1 MTRHKNVFGSLLLL
15 ILISTVAIAQ
25 TATAQTTQR
34 QGVDKRVEAILGQM
48 TLEEKID
55 YISGYDD
62 FYIRAIP
69 RLGVPELKMA
79 DGPMGVRNYGAST
92 AFPAGIAMAAS
103 WDTDVVNRVGAM
115 MGKDARARGVN
126 FLLGPGMNIYRAP
139 MAGRNFEYFGED
151 PFLASRMAVADIKG
165 IQSQGVIA
173 TAKHF
178 MGNNQEWDRHRISS
192 DMDERTMREIYLP
205 AFEASVKEAHV
216 GAIMD
221 SYNFVN
227 GVHMTQNGFLNTDVL
242 RKEWGFTGIV
252 MSDWDATYDAVAAAN
267 GGLDLEMPWGR
278 LMNRQSLLPA
288 IKDGKVT
295 EATIDE
301 KVRRIL
307 RTAIEFGFFDRK
319 QDDSNASSF
328 NQEARQ
334 VALQAA
340 LGGMVLLK
348 NNGVLPLNKPGIK
361 NIAVIGPTANPAVT
375 GGGGSSKVSPFLSVS
390 FLEGISNRLGA
401 GANVLYSAGVPVL
414 SQIFNETRF
423 ATRLDGMEP
432 GMVGEYFDNPDLSG
446 TPAVVRTTRHVN
458 FRWGQGSYAASGAD
472 NFSARFAGYYTP
484 EATGEYRFYLSSDDG
499 YRLYL
504 DDKLLIEH
512 AGQGSALQLKSVSLE
527 AGKSYKVRL
536 EYVKKTRKAGM
547 SFGIAPAIDRAIVQ
561 AREVASRADFVVL
574 CVGFDPANEGEG
586 SDRTFALPQGQD
598 ELIKQVLSANK
609 NVVVVLT
616 GGGNVDMSN
625 WIDSTPALL
634 HAWYPGQ
641 EGGTALAQ
649 ILFGDVSPSGK
660 LPVSFERRRED
671 SATFN
676 SYYDPKLGAYL
687 SADTREPRGVV
698 HGHIAYSEG
707 IFLGYRHFDKSGI
720 KPLFPFG
727 YGLSYT
733 TFKYGNLKVTPAS
746 AKDGEP
752 VAVSFDITNTG
763 KREGAEV
770 AQVYVGD
777 KSSTVERPVKELKG
791 FAKVNLKPGET
802 RNVTVA
808 LDRRAFSYYDVNGK
822 QWRVNPGDFAIL
834 VGSSCAKTELDGK
847 VTLSR

>member
-1 MTRHKNVFGSLLLL
+1 MGDVEMTGNKIKVISLLLL
-15 ILISTVAIAQ
+15 VLLSVGVFAQ
-25 TATAQTTQR
+25 APSR
-34 QGVDKRVEAILGQM
+34 QDVDKRVESILGQM

-79 DGPMGVRNYGAST
+79 DGPLGVRNYGPST

-103 WDTDVVNRVGAM
+103 WDTVLVNQIGTM
-115 MGKDARARGVN
+115 MGKDARARGVH

-192 DMDERTMREIYLP
+192 DIDERTMREIYLP
-205 AFEASVKEAHV
+205 AFEASVKQAHV

-227 GVHMTQNGFLNTDVL
+227 GVHMTQNGYLNTDIL

-267 GGLDLEMPWGR
+267 GGLDLEMPWGK

-288 IKDGKVT
+288 LKDGRVS
-295 EATIDE
+295 ESVIDE

-319 QDDSNASSF
+319 QADPNIPTF
-328 NQEARQ
+328 NQQARQ

-348 NNGVLPLNKPGIK
+348 NNGILPLNKSAIK
-361 NIAVIGPTANPAVT
+361 NIAVIGPIASPAVT
-375 GGGGSSKVSPFLSVS
+375 GGGGSSKVMPFLSES
-390 FLEGISNRLGA
+390 FLEGISNHLGA

-423 ATRLDGMEP
+423 ATRFDGMEP
-432 GMVGEYFDNPDLSG
+432 GLVGEYFDNSDLAG
-446 TPAVVRTTRHVN
+446 TPAVVRTTRHIS
-458 FRWGQGSYAASGAD
+458 FRWGQGSYAGKGAD
-472 NFSARFAGYYTP
+472 NFSARWTGYYTP
-484 EATGEYRFYLSSDDG
+484 AETDDYRFYLSSGDA

-504 DDKLLIEH
+504 DDNLLIEH
-512 AGQGSALQLKSVSLE
+512 AAGGALQLRSVSLQ
-527 AGKSYKVRL
+527 AGKAYKIRL
-536 EYVKKTRKAGM
+536 EYSKKTHNAGM
-547 SFGIAPAIDRAIVQ
+547 SFGIAPAVDRSIVQ
-561 AREVASRADFVVL
+561 AREIASRADFVVL
-574 CVGFDPANEGEG
+574 CVGFDQSNEGEG
-586 SDRTFALPQGQD
+586 ADRSFTLPQGQE

-616 GGGNVDMSN
+616 AGGNVDMSN
-625 WIDSTPALL
+625 WVDSTPALL

-687 SADTREPRGVV
+687 SGDTREPRGVV
-698 HGHIAYSEG
+698 HGHVAYSEG
-707 IFLGYRHFDKSGI
+707 IFLGYRHFDKTGI

-733 TFKYGNLKVTPAS
+733 TFKYGNLKVMPVY

-752 VAVSFDITNTG
+752 VTVSFDVTNTG

-770 AQVYVGD
+770 AQVYVSEEHP
-777 KSSTVERPVKELKG
+777 KVERPVKELKG
-791 FAKVNLKPGET
+791 FVKLNLKPGET
-802 RNVTVA
+802 RNVTIS
-808 LDRRAFSYYDVNGK
+808 LDRRAFSYYDVDGK
-822 QWRVNPGDFAIL
+822 QWKADPGDFAIL
-834 VGSSCAKTELDGK
+834 VGSSSAKTELDGK